1 MKLAHLTWPDVEK
14 LSRDLVVVIPTGSC
28 EQHGDHLPLFTDS
41 LLVTAVCDAVDLGM
55 NDKLILTP
63 TLWLGASAHHLP
75 FPGTLSASVDGYID
89 AVQQVVESLARHG
102 FWKFYIVNGHG
113 GNTSPNDIAARNLKE
128 AYPNLLIGSIGYFE
142 FAAEKCAEIMDG
154 RYKEI
159 HHACE
164 AETSLMMHLYPDLV
178 RRDKLGKD
186 GLVKPVP
193 GMTHTFEEVSERGSI
208 GDSDLATAEKGNL
221 LFDAAVAGL
230 SEALGTLFSG
240 YALKPKA

>member
-1 MKLAHLTWPDVEK
+1 MKLAHLSWPDVEN
-14 LSRDLVVVIPTGSC
+14 LSRDIVVVIPTGSC

-41 LLVTAVCDAVDLGM
+41 LLVTSVCEAVDAGM
-55 NDKLILTP
+55 AANILLTP

-75 FPGTLSASVDGYID
+75 FPGTLSASMDGYID
-89 AVQQVVESLARHG
+89 AVQQVVESLAGHG

-113 GNTSPNDIAARNLKE
+113 GNTSPNDIAVRNLKE
-128 AYPNLLIGSIGYFE
+128 VHPNLLIGSIGYFE
-142 FAAEKCAEIMDG
+142 FAASKCEEIMDG

-164 AETSLMMHLYPDLV
+164 AETSLMMHLHPDLV
-178 RRDKLGKD
+178 RADKLGKD
-186 GLVKPVP
+186 GLVRPVP
-193 GMTHTFEEVSERGSI
+193 GMCHAFDEMSERGSI
-208 GDSDLATAEKGNL
+208 GDSDLATAEKGKQ

-240 YALKPKA
+240 YALKPKT